1 MCEKASALRPALAV
15 VSSLLV
21 AVFAFGCGPK
31 TVVVTVPPRID
42 LQGYS
47 TIGVV
52 DFASDP
58 ADRLNEFATQR
69 FMAVVQA
76 SQPNVRFLEL
86 GPMDRLQSPGRDRLD
101 PDAVK
106 SLGRRH
112 NIDTIFTGAYEISSA
127 KPQIRLG
134 EDLSSVSASATV
146 RISLVLKH
154 WDTKTGAVLWTNSRH
169 GRWPVASVSTGTA
182 QPISVS
188 VSDPRD
194 RYGDF
199 MEQLIHAV
207 TDDFRVHYERRPVTA
222 H

>member
-1 MCEKASALRPALAV
+1 MSENASALRPALAV
-15 VSSLLV
+15 ASSLLF

-31 TVVVTVPPRID
+31 TVVVAVPPRID
-42 LQGYS
+42 LQGYN

-52 DFASDP
+52 DFAADP
-58 ADRLNEFATQR
+58 ADKLNEFATQR

-106 SLGRRH
+106 SLGKRH
-112 NIDTIFTGAYEISSA
+112 NVDTIFTGSYEISSV

-134 EDLSSVSASATV
+134 DDLSSVSASAAV
-146 RISLVLKH
+146 RISLTLKH
-154 WDTKTGAVLWTNSRH
+154 WDTKTGAVVWTNTRY
-169 GRWPVASVSTGTA
+169 GKWPVASLSTGTT

-199 MEQLIHAV
+199 MEQLIQAA